1 LSRVRSQTEGA
12 CCCPALPRFRD
23 VVVIVHPTFEL
34 GNSYR
39 PADPGSAKYY
49 TVVLAEYGHDTCLA
63 EPPLRPPSSTAL
75 QTLGCSAVERTA
87 LFRILEAICLQSS
100 PHTDQ
105 NIPPMHEPFA
115 RRAPPLYYSS
125 KGNISHDRAT
135 SNSAGRS
142 TLAQGLILAWVE
154 CAVYSV
160 KELIPRTSITSWQV
174 CCLHMQQY
182 VLASSLRGAIYL
194 FCILLRF
201 LHLSVLFRSRIPVLV
216 VVH

>member
-1 LSRVRSQTEGA
+1 MGYHVAIQ
-12 CCCPALPRFRD
+12 
-23 VVVIVHPTFEL
+23 
-34 GNSYR
+34 
-39 PADPGSAKYY
+39 
-49 TVVLAEYGHDTCLA
+49 LA

-75 QTLGCSAVERTA
+75 QALGCSAVERTVQPA
-87 LFRILEAICLQSS
+87 HASKYTTKYPL
-100 PHTDQ
+100 
-105 NIPPMHEPFA
+105 HEPFA

-201 LHLSVLFRSRIPVLV
+201 LHLPVLFRSRIPVLV